1 MSQRIKTIQKIRTD
15 WQSKIE
21 TKQSK
26 KSEAEGEA
34 RLNQSAWR
42 GV

>member
-1 MSQRIKTIQKIRTD
+1 MRRSQKIGTD
-15 WQSKIE
+15 CQIQFE
-21 TKQSK
+21 AKQSK
-26 KSEAEGEA
+26 KPKAMREA